1 MDEILNFQISKIAS
15 PKSLGDTPSPLHA
28 IQTTIGHLFSETP
41 GRYTGKFGDCDISL
55 QFVTEQV
62 QTRKVCVPNYSAE
75 MKKLMCDKMNE
86 LYDAGILAFPEE
98 LQR

>member
-1 MDEILNFQISKIAS
+1 M
-15 PKSLGDTPSPLHA
+15 
-28 IQTTIGHLFSETP
+28 ETP
-41 GRYTGKFGDCDISL
+41 GRYTGNFGDCDTSL
-55 QFVTEQV
+55 QFVTEPV

-98 LQR
+98 LQRYVHFTVNFSSKKHQRTKICVRSDRVE